1 MAIFSSRYR
10 LYLFGLQSVMS
21 DGQTKNWLARGL
33 TNRAEAQTEAV
44 KVLSQSK
51 LAMEAVKLEASGPR
65 VAYFR
70 SNP

>member
-44 KVLSQSK
+44 KVLSHRKWPWKLSK
-51 LAMEAVKLEASGPR
+51 PEAGGPR

-70 SNP
+70 TNP